1 MRFTISDDVV
11 HRELEG
17 EAVVLSLG
25 SGMYFGLNPTGTRV
39 WSLIETGASVEE
51 IAATISEEFSHP
63 LAEVRADV
71 DEVIGQLLEKGL
83 VAAAPADA

>member
-1 MRFTISDDVV
+1 VRFTISDDVV

-25 SGMYFGLNPTGTRV
+25 SGMYFGLNTTGTRV

-51 IAATISEEFSHP
+51 IAATISAEFSHP
-63 LAEVRADV
+63 LAEVRTDV

-83 VAAAPADA
+83 VAAAPAD